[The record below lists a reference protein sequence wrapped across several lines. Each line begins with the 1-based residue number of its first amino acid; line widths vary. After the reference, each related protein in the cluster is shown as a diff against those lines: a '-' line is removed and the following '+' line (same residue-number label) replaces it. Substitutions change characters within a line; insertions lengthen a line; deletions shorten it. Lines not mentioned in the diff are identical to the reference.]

1 MVVAPTKWRVV
12 TLASS
17 PRVVVVAIM
26 EGDHNFLRRHPHLE
40 AAIDFGG
47 GRRAS
52 SHGRWTWAR
61 GAQGKEAWRPERE
74 KMGGSKKP

>member
-1 MVVAPTKWRVV
+1 MVVARTKWRVV
-12 TLASS
+12 TLPSS
-17 PRVVVVAIM
+17 PRVVVVAVM
-26 EGDHNFLRRHPHLE
+26 EGGHNFLRHHPHLE

-47 GRRAS
+47 GRRARS
-52 SHGRWTWAR
+52 DGQWILAQ